1 MGKEIRLRIE
11 ACYGDLRP
19 SEKRAADYVLE
30 HLEELKLLP
39 LNQLAEQAKV
49 SQPTV
54 MRMIKALGYSGYK
67 EFRYAV
73 VEKLARREKAEDRG
87 FEGMYGYSLTGKERT
102 EEIPAK
108 IVATAGSMA
117 GEMLKNISPK
127 IFSQVIEAL
136 GQARRIDIY
145 SVENSNVTAQD
156 LLTKLLYLGLDCRH
170 YGDSYLPGICAGS
183 LRPGDVAVGVSYSGN
198 SRDTVD
204 AVKAARKAG
213 ATVIAITNFRDSL
226 ITRYADLL
234 LCTSQDQVFYGD
246 AIFSRTTQIMIVDM
260 IYMGLLASDYER
272 YLKILH
278 KNSRVARDR
287 AYLPEKKDEPGR

>member
-19 SEKRAADYVLE
+19 SEKRVADYILG
-30 HLEELKLLP
+30 HMEELKHLP
-39 LNQLAEQAKV
+39 LDRLAELCQV

-54 MRMIKALGYSGYK
+54 MRMIKALGYSGYR

-73 VEKLARREKAEDRG
+73 VEKLAQRDESESGIFKA
-87 FEGMYGYSLTGKERT
+87 MYGYSLTGGERI
-102 EEIPAK
+102 EEIPEK
-108 IVATAGSMA
+108 IVATAGNMA

-127 IFSQVIEAL
+127 IFCQVIETL
-136 GQARRIDIY
+136 RQARRIDIY

-170 YGDSYLPGICAGS
+170 FGDSYHQRICAAG
-183 LRPGDVAVGVSYSGN
+183 LKEGDAAIGVSYSGN
-198 SRDTVD
+198 SRDTVE

-213 ATVIAITNFRDSL
+213 ASTIVITNFRDSL
-226 ITRYADLL
+226 ITQYADLL
-234 LCTSQDQVFYGD
+234 LCTSQDQFFYGD

-260 IYMGLLASDYER
+260 IYMGLLASDYDR
-272 YLKILH
+272 YVKALNS
-278 KNSRVARDR
+278 NSRIVQDK
-287 AYLPEKKDEPGR
+287 AYMLETANKSK

>member
-19 SEKRAADYVLE
+19 SEKRAADFVLE
-30 HLEELKLLP
+30 NLEELRLLP
-39 LNQLAEQAKV
+39 LDQLAKKAGV

-73 VEKLARREKAEDRG
+73 VEKLAQREPGGGLRA
-87 FEGMYGYSLTGKERT
+87 MYGYSLTGRERT
-102 EEIPAK
+102 EEIPEK
-108 IVATAGSMA
+108 IVATTGRMA

-127 IFSQVIEAL
+127 IFSQVIDAL
-136 GQARRIDIY
+136 NRARRIDIY

-156 LLTKLLYLGLDCRH
+156 LLTKLLYLGMDCRH
-170 YGDSYLPGICAGS
+170 HADSYLQGICAGS
-183 LRPGDVAVGVSYSGN
+183 LAPGDAAIGISYSGN

-204 AVKAARKAG
+204 AVRAAREAG
-213 ATVIAITNFRDSL
+213 AVTIVITNFRDSL

-260 IYMGLLASDYER
+260 IYMGLLASDYDR
-272 YLKILH
+272 YVGVLNR
-278 KNSRVARDR
+278 NSRVAQDR
-287 AYLPEKKDEPGR
+287 AYLPQEGEKA